1 MNYKEL
7 KTVNIEDIENGNIIL
22 MENQYL
28 LKVDCQIGFMVK
40 LNKDGSIP
48 KAFKD
53 WGRYGSV
60 NRAEEVYLITE
71 EFRSG
76 CAFKDLRT
84 GMSTAWLQIKH
95 PLGFI
100 LEINGKAFS
109 KICSNISMDNG
120 IITTH
125 CRFIPALKNA
135 TLEVQND
142 KR

>member
-1 MNYKEL
+1 MKMNYKEL
-7 KTVNIEDIENGNIIL
+7 GTVNIEDIENGNIIL

-28 LKVDCQIGFMVK
+28 LKVDGQMGFMVK

-53 WGRYGSV
+53 WGRYGSA
-60 NRAEEVYLITE
+60 NLSEQVYLIDE

-76 CAFKDLRT
+76 WTFKDLRT

-109 KICSNISMDNG
+109 KICSTISMNNG
-120 IITTH
+120 IITTP

-135 TLEVQND
+135 TLEILAC
-142 KR
+142 

>member
-1 MNYKEL
+1 
-7 KTVNIEDIENGNIIL
+7 

-28 LKVDCQIGFMVK
+28 LKVDGQMGFMVK
-40 LNKDGSIP
+40 LNKDGTIP

-60 NRAEEVYLITE
+60 NLAEQVYLIDE

-76 CAFKDLRT
+76 WTFKELRT

-109 KICSNISMDNG
+109 KICSTISMYNG
-120 IITTH
+120 IITTP

-135 TLEVQND
+135 TLEVQSV
-142 KR
+142 

>member
-28 LKVDCQIGFMVK
+28 LKVDSQMGFMVK
-40 LNKDGSIP
+40 LNKDGTIP

-53 WGRYGSV
+53 WGRYGSTDLCKM
-60 NRAEEVYLITE
+60 VYLITE

-76 CAFKDLRT
+76 WTFKELRT

-100 LEINGKAFS
+100 LEINDKAFS
-109 KICSNISMDNG
+109 KIWSTISMNNG
-120 IITTH
+120 IITTP
-125 CRFIPALKNA
+125 CRFSPELKNA
-135 TLEVQND
+135 TLEVQNVN
-142 KR
+142 